1 MEINNL
7 RIDEDLESYLSSKD
21 DVNSFINE
29 CIREAKKYDYAF
41 KQDEQAQTQPPV
53 EDSSVSP
60 LVYKEQSSNSKL
72 GRYALILFA
81 SVALLLICL
90 QTCDNGSKPVPPVD
104 NSSSEIVVADTTDAS
119 SVAASSVAE
128 ESKKPIVWS
137 FSTEKDKMTSTKNIW
152 AKIYSNNSVSLDFP
166 YEDTGATITIR
177 YMKKYGY
184 DAMVSI
190 GSGQIYG
197 SEYENDNYVMVRF
210 DEGKPI
216 KYWFDEPSDGSSEM
230 IFIRK
235 TKDFI
240 ARCKKAKDI
249 KVEVPL
255 YQAGRPIFEFHV
267 DEPLKWEY

>member
-7 RIDEDLESYLSSKD
+7 RIDEDLESYLSSRD

-41 KQDEQAQTQPPV
+41 KQDELDKTQPPV
-53 EDSSVSP
+53 EDSSVPP

-90 QTCDNGSKPVPPVD
+90 QTCNNGSKPAPVD
-104 NSSSEIVVADTTDAS
+104 DYSSEIVTADTT
-119 SVAASSVAE
+119 AASSPAASPVAE
-128 ESKKPIVWS
+128 ESKKPVVWS

-210 DEGKPI
+210 DDGKPI